1 MALYYIIENN
11 TIVDGPTLLP
21 APLQLTSPEELVKL
35 GWYPVIQNLPET
47 FREREEVLSD
57 PVLEIGDGVVY
68 ATYTKRNKTDD
79 EMGIVLNEEWGRVR
93 EYRNKLLSDTDYITT
108 GDRWATLSDEQKTA
122 WATYRQALRD
132 IPQTFD
138 NPLNVVFPTKE

>member
-11 TIVDGPTLLP
+11 TIVSGPTLLP
-21 APLQLTSPEELVKL
+21 APLQLTPSEELVKL

-68 ATYTKRNKTDD
+68 ATYTKRNKTDE
-79 EMGIVLNEEWGRVR
+79 EMGIVLNEEWNRVR

-108 GDRWATLSDEQKTA
+108 GDRWAALSDEQKTA

-138 NPLNVVFPTKE
+138 SPLEVVFPTKE